1 MPRAETFNRTPED
14 LRREEP
20 SSTPPAQYVRDH
32 INYINESPILN
43 MRQRE
48 ISVLLHL
55 MRYDQT
61 GEAAALRARIEK
73 AERTERSSRRA
84 LWVMGVLTA
93 LATLGLGYGALFL
106 DDLTRRFSRI
116 SFALG
121 LAALISMLV
130 LIVVWIV
137 ARSELDRLRCSCWQL
152 VTKLWRHGLGI
163 LRPLCQERLAAP
175 KSGASPPQIRRYA
188 AELQIIRA
196 REFVRLG
203 AEGQFDF

>member
-32 INYINESPILN
+32 IHYINESPILN
-43 MRQRE
+43 MHQRE

-61 GEAAALRARIEK
+61 GEAAALQTRIEK

-152 VTKLWRHGLGI
+152 VTKI
-163 LRPLCQERLAAP
+163 VET
-175 KSGASPPQIRRYA
+175 
-188 AELQIIRA
+188 
-196 REFVRLG
+196 RLG
-203 AEGQFDF
+203 NPPAIVSGEAGRTEVRPEPPTKP